1 MNAAASG
8 RFGASSPG
16 SRYVYR
22 VRVPSNRVVRFAL
35 AAALACGFGWLGV
48 VHADS
53 LTNPWAK
60 VKKPSDGDPR
70 SVGEY
75 ATGCLRGGHALPL
88 EGDGYIVMH
97 PARTRYFGHPDLLQ
111 FIQTLGKGVNI
122 AGLDPVLVGDL
133 SQPRGG
139 PAPGGHSSH
148 QTGLDVDLWFWHP
161 GGKVSAPQR
170 ESLKSRSVLD
180 GKAGTIRD
188 EFAPRVKEL
197 LRLTA
202 RDPRVTRVFV
212 HPIIKRQLCAEATED
227 RDWLEKIRPW
237 YGHDDHM
244 HVRLA
249 CPADSKDCA
258 AQHPVAAGDGCK
270 ELDWW
275 FSPEATAD
283 RAKGQK
289 TYQDKVGKAPRMPD
303 QCFEILRE
311 TDERQA
317 ARH

>member
-1 MNAAASG
+1 MRAAI
-8 RFGASSPG
+8 
-16 SRYVYR
+16 
-22 VRVPSNRVVRFAL
+22 
-35 AAALACGFGWLGV
+35 AAGLSCGFGWLGV
-48 VHADS
+48 VHADA
-53 LTNPWAK
+53 LNNPWSK
-60 VKKPSDGDPR
+60 VKKPSDGETR

-75 ATGCLRGGHALPL
+75 STGCLQGGQALAL

-97 PARTRYFGHPDLLQ
+97 PSRTRYFGHPDLLQ

-122 AGLDPVLVGDL
+122 AGLAPVLVGDL

-161 GGKVSAPQR
+161 GGKIGAAQR

-180 GKAGTIRD
+180 GKAGTIRA
-188 EFAPRVKEL
+188 EEAKRVSEL

-202 RDPRVTRVFV
+202 SDPRVTRVFV
-212 HPIIKRQLCAEATED
+212 HPIIKRQLCNETKED
-227 RDWLEKIRPW
+227 RDWLGKIRPW
-237 YGHDDHM
+237 YGHDDHF

-249 CPADSKDCA
+249 CPADSKDCT
-258 AQHPVAAGDGCK
+258 AQHPVGGGDGCK

-275 FSPEATAD
+275 FSPEASAD

-289 TYQDKVGKAPRMPD
+289 TYQDKVGKAPRMPE
-303 QCFEILRE
+303 QCFEILRDAGAQTAKVAPPAHE
-311 TDERQA
+311 PHASKE
-317 ARH
+317 H

>member
-1 MNAAASG
+1 VRASISLRSLFIVALG
-8 RFGASSPG
+8 CGLAGFG
-16 SRYVYR
+16 
-22 VRVPSNRVVRFAL
+22 VVQADAL
-35 AAALACGFGWLGV
+35 A
-48 VHADS
+48 
-53 LTNPWAK
+53 NPWSK
-60 VKKPSDGDPR
+60 IKKPSGGDSR

-75 ATGCLRGGHALPL
+75 STGCLRGGQALPL
-88 EGDGYIVMH
+88 EGDGFIVMH
-97 PARTRYFGHPDLLQ
+97 PGRTRYYGHPDLLQ
-111 FIQTLGKGVNI
+111 FIRSLGKSANV

-161 GGKVSAPQR
+161 GGKITAAQR

-188 EFAPRVKEL
+188 VFAPRVKEL
-197 LRLTA
+197 LHITA

-212 HPIIKRQLCAEATED
+212 HPIIKRQLCNETKDD
-227 RDWLEKIRPW
+227 RDWLQKIRPW

-258 AQHPVAAGDGCK
+258 PQTPIAAGDGCS

-283 RAKGQK
+283 RAEGQK
-289 TYQDKVGKAPRMPD
+289 KYQDKVGKAPRMPA
-303 QCFEILRE
+303 QCIEILR
-311 TDERQA
+311 D
-317 ARH
+317 